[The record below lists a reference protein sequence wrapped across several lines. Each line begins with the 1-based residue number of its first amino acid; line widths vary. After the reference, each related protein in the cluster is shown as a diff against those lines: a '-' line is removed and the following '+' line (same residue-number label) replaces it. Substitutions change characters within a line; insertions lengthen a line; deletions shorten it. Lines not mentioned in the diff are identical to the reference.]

1 MFPICI
7 IILLTTKKQMTN
19 DKNQINW
26 AVQPAAWF
34 NFDPDGAVYCLDI
47 HTAYRVARDLKAR
60 EGDQMIWRMTNGKPI
75 KWVRV
80 TDDEVAQSAYQGA

>member
-1 MFPICI
+1 
-7 IILLTTKKQMTN
+7 MTN

-47 HTAYRVARDLKAR
+47 HTAYRVARDQTR
-60 EGDQMIWRMTNGKPI
+60 FGHQTIWRMTAGNPI

-80 TDDEVAQSAYQGA
+80 TANEVAQAL